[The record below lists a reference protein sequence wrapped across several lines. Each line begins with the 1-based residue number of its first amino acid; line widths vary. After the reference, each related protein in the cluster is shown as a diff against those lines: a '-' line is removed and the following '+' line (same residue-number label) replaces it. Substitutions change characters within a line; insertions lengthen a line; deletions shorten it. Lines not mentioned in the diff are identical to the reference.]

1 MITFIG
7 ADLGWYGKP
16 TGLASICLTPGG
28 LRLDAVTRLSDCDEM
43 LGWIASASAESAVI
57 GVDAPLIISNLAGR
71 RTAESQISRDFY
83 RFHAG
88 CHSSNLNLP
97 FSEHVLRFSADLQAL
112 GFRHGVGRPARAA
125 GRQQIEVH
133 PHAASITLF
142 QLQRIFKYK
151 RGRRADRASE
161 LRRYREC
168 LLSRLPTLDPPLT
181 LELPA
186 IPERGDLKPVED
198 QIDAVLCAC
207 IAAHWW
213 FWGTTRNRVYGS
225 EADGYIVVP
234 HPNGA
239 IA

>member
-16 TGLASICLTPGG
+16 TRLAAIHLTLKGLH
-28 LRLDAVTRLSDCDEM
+28 LDAVTRLAGYDQILE
-43 LGWIASASAESAVI
+43 WIASAATETAVI
-57 GVDAPLIISNLAGR
+57 GVDAPLIIPNQTGR
-71 RTAESQISRDFY
+71 RTAENEISRDFY

-88 CHSSNLNLP
+88 CHSSNLRLP
-97 FSEHVLRFSADLQAL
+97 FSHHVLRFSADVRAL
-112 GFRHGVGRPARAA
+112 GFRHGPGLPARSA

-142 QLQRIFKYK
+142 QLRKIFKYK
-151 RGRRADRASE
+151 RGTRADRASE
-161 LRRYREC
+161 LDRFRQC
-168 LLSRLPTLDPPLT
+168 LLSRLPALDPPLP
-181 LELPA
+181 LELPK

-198 QIDAVLCAC
+198 QIDAVLCAY

-234 HPNGA
+234 HQNGA